1 MRGNYVGILYLSDRI
16 YSGVVGCLR
25 HQCREDSIV
34 GRETMSPSLQ
44 GAKVGSKTWTISEV
58 GVHFIPLFTD
68 SERSRKR
75 EQVNNLTINFPI

>member
-1 MRGNYVGILYLSDRI
+1 MS
-16 YSGVVGCLR
+16 SVVGVR
-25 HQCREDSIV
+25 DPTEQSVV

-44 GAKVGSKTWTISEV
+44 GDKLGSKIRPKSEA

-75 EQVNNLTINFPI
+75 EQYTIGYS

>member
-1 MRGNYVGILYLSDRI
+1 MSSV
-16 YSGVVGCLR
+16 
-25 HQCREDSIV
+25 V

-44 GAKVGSKTWTISEV
+44 VEFGGSE

-75 EQVNNLTINFPI
+75 EQVNNLWVSTS